1 MQENIITKTDSYK
14 VCHWNQYPKG
24 TKYVYSYFESRPGAK
39 FDKTLFFGLQYLLKK
54 HLEGT
59 VVTRE
64 KIDAAEALFKNHFGN
79 TEYFNRAGWEYILK
93 NHKGRLP
100 VRIKAVAEGT
110 LVPVSNVL
118 MTIENTDPNCYWLT
132 NYLETI
138 LSQVWYPCTVA
149 TLSRHTKEMIKE
161 YLHFNSTSKDG
172 LNFMLHDF
180 GYRGA
185 SSDETAAIGG
195 AAHLVNFMGTDTL
208 AAMEL
213 ASSFYEADLKSLAF
227 SVAAT
232 EHSIMTASGPE
243 GEEGVLAQLLE
254 DYPKGILSV
263 VSDSYDIYNFIDNL
277 VGKKFRDQILARDGV
292 FVVRPDSISPQHPTP
307 EAQMVWIAESLF
319 KSFGG
324 TRNKKNYKVI
334 NPKIRMLWGDGIDIH
349 GVDKILK
356 ALADADFA
364 TENVATFG
372 MGGGLLQ
379 KVNRDTQRFAFKSSA
394 QKGQDNVWHDV
405 FKNPK
410 DQSKA
415 SKKGRFKLVKTP
427 HKFETVDITDP
438 REDHLKTVF
447 LDGRIIGHHSFEE
460 IRARS
465 NSNE

>member
-1 MQENIITKTDSYK
+1 MSENIITKTDSYK

-24 TKYVYSYFESRPGAK
+24 TKYVYSYFESRNGAK
-39 FDKTLFFGLQYLLKK
+39 FDKTLFFGLQYILKK

-59 VVTRE
+59 VVTQE
-64 KIDAAEALFKNHFGN
+64 KIDRAEQLFKNHFGN
-79 TEYFNRAGWEYILK
+79 DHYFNKTGWEYILK

-100 VRIKAVAEGT
+100 VKIKAVPEGT
-110 LVPVSNVL
+110 IVPVSNVL

-149 TLSRHTKEMIKE
+149 TLSKETKNLIRE
-161 YLHFNSTSKDG
+161 YLHFTSDSKDG

-185 SSDETAAIGG
+185 SSDETASIGG

-208 AAMEL
+208 CAMEL
-213 ASSFYEADLKSLAF
+213 AAHYYNASLESLAF

-232 EHSIMTASGPE
+232 EHSIMTARGE
-243 GEEGVLAQLLE
+243 GGEEEIVQQLLS
-254 DYPKGILSV
+254 DYTKGILSV
-263 VSDSYDIYNFIDNL
+263 VADSYDIYNFVENI
-277 VGKKFRDQILARDGV
+277 VGKKFKEQILSREGV
-292 FVVRPDSISPQHPTP
+292 FVVRPDSITPQHRTP
-307 EAQMVWIAESLF
+307 EEEMVWIANSLW

-324 TRNKKNYKVI
+324 KVNSKGFKVI
-334 NPKIRMLWGDGIDIH
+334 NPKIRILYGDGIDIS

-356 ALADADFA
+356 NLADNKYS
-364 TENVATFG
+364 TENIATFG

-394 QKGQDNVWHDV
+394 QKGLDGVWHDV

-410 DQSKA
+410 DQSKT
-415 SKKGRFKLVKTP
+415 SKKGRFRLIKSP
-427 HKFETVDITDP
+427 QGKFETVDITDP
-438 REDHLKTVF
+438 REDVLKIVF
-447 LDGRIIGHHSFEE
+447 LDGRVICQYNFDE
-460 IRARS
+460 IRSRS
-465 NSNE
+465 NE